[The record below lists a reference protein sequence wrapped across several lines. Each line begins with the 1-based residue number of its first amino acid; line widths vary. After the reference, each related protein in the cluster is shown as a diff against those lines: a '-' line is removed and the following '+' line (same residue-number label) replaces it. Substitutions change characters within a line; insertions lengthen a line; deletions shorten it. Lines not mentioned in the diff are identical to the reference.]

1 LKPPCYQKTTIARKA
16 TYPHAQTTGGAQSAI
31 LGAERERQ
39 RAQRETQ
46 RLQSAAR

>member
-1 LKPPCYQKTTIARKA
+1 MELSSKPPIARTA
-16 TYPHAQTTGGAQSAI
+16 TCVHAQTTGGAQSAI